1 VLTLVSAFA
10 VHSTWERTGVVT
22 LLTWG
27 VLCTGSNLLP
37 VPAAANV
44 YLSMSGPVNVAIAL
58 VLPPAA
64 AATVV
69 FAASVS
75 EWELRRAT
83 SVLHAVFNRG
93 QLALATAATAAV
105 LATSRSDV
113 PTPAIA
119 LAGVVTY
126 QGLNWLLVAGAER
139 TARGVAL
146 RTVLARLL
154 PRERIAAVTYLVL
167 GLMGIALGLAY
178 LRVGAWA
185 VPILMLPLVG
195 ARYTV
200 QASQDLER
208 LERERRQL
216 GDRLAAERERERLRI
231 ASDIHDVVLQKLAAI
246 ALQAD
251 NVTSALEQDRRP
263 LASELAS
270 GTKSAI
276 ADVIGDLRDAIDG
289 LRRVRIAEGGLLPA
303 VARFAGAFSAET
315 GIEVAVQSR
324 GFDTVVVA
332 PTTAA
337 LVYECCREGLVNV
350 AQHAAD
356 ATRADV
362 VITATPD
369 ALCLDITDDGNEPV
383 RRVHDDTVSVGL
395 TLLREKL
402 AFAGG
407 SLRLES
413 LGHRGSRLSVRL
425 RRERGR

>member
-1 VLTLVSAFA
+1 MLTLVSTFA
-10 VHSTWERTGVVT
+10 LHSTWERTGVVT
-22 LLTWG
+22 LLTWA
-27 VLCTGSNLLP
+27 VLCAGSNLLP

-58 VLPPAA
+58 VLPPSA

-69 FAASVS
+69 FAASLS
-75 EWELRRAT
+75 EWELQRAT
-83 SVLHAVFNRG
+83 SVLHAVFNRA

-105 LATSRSDV
+105 FATSRTDV

-119 LAGVVTY
+119 LGAVITY

-146 RTVLARLL
+146 RTVLSRLL

-167 GLMGIALGLAY
+167 GLMGVALGLAY
-178 LRVGAWA
+178 LRIGAWA

-251 NVTSALEQDRRP
+251 NVTSALDQDRRP
-263 LASELAS
+263 LASQLAT

-276 ADVIGDLRDAIDG
+276 ADVIGDLREAIDG
-289 LRRVRIAEGGLLPA
+289 LRRVRIAEGELLPA

-315 GIEVAVQSR
+315 GIDVAVQSH

-332 PTTAA
+332 PTTAV
-337 LVYECCREGLVNV
+337 LVYESCREGLVNV
-350 AQHAAD
+350 AQHATG

-362 VITATPD
+362 MITATPE
-369 ALCLDITDDGNEPV
+369 ALRLEITDDGTGPV
-383 RRVHDDTVSVGL
+383 GAVNDDTVSVGL

-402 AFAGG
+402 AFSGG

-413 LGHRGSRLSVRL
+413 VADGGSRLSVRL
-425 RRERGR
+425 RREPAR